1 MKTPAAA
8 YTAHALAESRHLAPH
23 PMTETPTAGQPVQ
36 GTAIQGLRAWLRA
49 WRERR
54 DTGQCCRELLALYH
68 RVADSHPQLLGQELY
83 RRVLA
88 SHLGPTG
95 PTVDEVLQ
103 GAKDSFASW
112 PADRDIKFRD
122 VVHYLAAVRLM
133 GGSGGDL
140 TVRADIRAVVDEAIP
155 HSL

>member
-1 MKTPAAA
+1 MTSILDGNPSPQGPGAAA
-8 YTAHALAESRHLAPH
+8 SAT
-23 PMTETPTAGQPVQ
+23 
-36 GTAIQGLRAWLRA
+36 GLRAWLRA

-95 PTVDEVLQ
+95 PTIEEVLQ

-133 GGSGGDL
+133 GGTGGDL
-140 TVRADIRAVVDEAIP
+140 TVRADIRAVVDESIP